1 MIPRAM
7 SNLPDPVLQ
16 QPSLGHQDKGFSLL
30 SLWQE
35 HMQLHPPL
43 GRPPGDVQGQKHTA
57 AQTLLDKGLSTAW
70 PDSWEQYA

>member
-1 MIPRAM
+1 
-7 SNLPDPVLQ
+7 
-16 QPSLGHQDKGFSLL
+16 
-30 SLWQE
+30 
-35 HMQLHPPL
+35 MQLHPPL